1 MSEKRYEAR
10 KPRRFEREFKM
21 SAVERM
27 KAGESPTALAREL
40 GVRRKL
46 LYDWKKRIEEG
57 GPQSVHEDGL
67 PGPVPGGYAKPEVND
82 ERILQRIRALD
93 AEGTL
98 TEASAQ
104 KSADAPEAIALAL
117 ATARPRDGWAGTII
131 EYTHTSR
138 ERGEP
143 IFVESIGLAGVV
155 F

>member
-1 MSEKRYEAR
+1 
-10 KPRRFEREFKM
+10 M

-82 ERILQRIRALD
+82 ERRVAELERLVGKQQALISFFEHALQQVEA
-93 AEGTL
+93 GTAGKA
-98 TEASAQ
+98 ASTKPSG
-104 KSADAPEAIALAL
+104 KSANE
-117 ATARPRDGWAGTII
+117 
-131 EYTHTSR
+131 R
-138 ERGEP
+138 ERR
-143 IFVESIGLAGVV
+143 
-155 F
+155 